1 MIKRFI
7 WIIAAA
13 AVLLVSSCAAT
24 GVKNSMEPET
34 SPSPVAESSE
44 TYSEQETKSEQE
56 TVSLGTQK
64 DAELTLL
71 TVQAGAIIQ
80 TIASQMEQKAITP
93 APGKR
98 QRQITSMTLR
108 ETTGNGHRNG
118 AVPIM

>member
-7 WIIAAA
+7 WIIAA

-34 SPSPVAESSE
+34 SPSPVAETSE
-44 TYSEQETKSEQE
+44 TYSEQETKSESE
-56 TVSLGTQK
+56 AISSEEPK
-64 DAELTLL
+64 NAELTLL